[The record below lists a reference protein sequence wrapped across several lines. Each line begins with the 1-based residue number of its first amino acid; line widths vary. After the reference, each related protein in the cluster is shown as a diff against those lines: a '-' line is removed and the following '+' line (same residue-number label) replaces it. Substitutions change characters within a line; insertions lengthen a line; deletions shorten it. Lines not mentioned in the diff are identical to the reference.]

1 MKRSHPDAH
10 SPRFCRV
17 KLGVSKDLLDHFP
30 SWIVGLAFLSAVS
43 AAGEVIT
50 PQSCGKAPVSIAS
63 SLWTSPTS
71 ANLPFHVSNLW
82 LSCLRKRNWFYYKAL
97 ASPVT
102 PNWYHTCDVIPSDCF
117 YPTPSTRTTYVL
129 SPARTVPGHFR
140 LCGLVFCDKHRILFF
155 FASLFSFRWA
165 LDSE

>member
-1 MKRSHPDAH
+1 MHTPLVFA
-10 SPRFCRV
+10 V

-117 YPTPSTRTTYVL
+117 YPTPSTGTTYFCPL
-129 SPARTVPGHFR
+129 QGQFR
-140 LCGLVFCDKHRILFF
+140 DIFDSVDWFSVTSTEFYSFSQVYSHLGEPLI
-155 FASLFSFRWA
+155 ASKSGT
-165 LDSE
+165 